1 VQFVLQNLFSI
12 SNKNLLL
19 MSNLKK
25 NMTIV
30 IIFAAAILSFTLQA
44 TAQQS
49 TGFKVLND
57 YKIAS
62 SGGWDYITVDGA
74 SKRVYVSHGTQVNVI
89 STTGDSIGYIPNTT
103 GVHGIALAHEFG
115 KGFTSNG
122 RSNSITVFDLK
133 TLKVTGEIPLTA
145 QNPDAI
151 FYDDFSKKIITC
163 NGGSKDLSFVDAAT
177 EKVVATVPLGEKLET
192 AVSDGKGKIFVNG
205 EDNATEYVVD
215 ATTFKQIASFKID
228 GGTSPSGLDIDR
240 ITNRLFISCGGNK
253 TMVIMDAS
261 NGKTVATFPIGRT
274 DGLVFDPS
282 LKIAYASNGEGTI
295 TAVRELSADK
305 FEFIENITTE
315 PSARTIGIDLV
326 THHLFLP
333 AAKSEPAPAPTTDNP
348 RPRPKQIPGT
358 FHVIEVG
365 K

>member
-1 VQFVLQNLFSI
+1 MKGLTKLNRNLSIIVFVSFSAFA
-12 SNKNLLL
+12 
-19 MSNLKK
+19 
-25 NMTIV
+25 V
-30 IIFAAAILSFTLQA
+30 PAAA
-44 TAQQS
+44 QQT

-57 YKIAS
+57 YKINS

-74 SKRVYVSHGTQVNVI
+74 NKRVYVSHASQVNVI
-89 STTGDSIGYIPNTT
+89 STNGDSIGYIPKTT
-103 GVHGIALAHEFG
+103 GVHGIALVHDLN

-122 RSNSITVFDLK
+122 RSNSVTVFDLK
-133 TLKVTGEIPLTA
+133 TLAVIEEIPLTV

-151 FYDDFSKKIITC
+151 FYDDFSKKVITC
-163 NGGSKDLSFVDAAT
+163 DGRSKDLCFIDPAT
-177 EKVVATVPLGEKLET
+177 DKVVAIVPLGDKLET
-192 AVSDGKGKIFVNG
+192 AVSDGKGKIYVNG
-205 EDNATEYVVD
+205 EETNTIFIVD
-215 ATTFKQIASFKID
+215 ANTYKQIASYPID
-228 GGTSPSGLDIDR
+228 GGTSPSGLAMDR
-240 ITNRLFISCGGNK
+240 KTNRLFIGCGDSQ
-253 TMVIMDAS
+253 TMVIMDAA
-261 NGKTVATFPIGRT
+261 NGKTVAKFPIGRT
-274 DGLVFDPS
+274 DGLVFDPQ

-326 THHLFLP
+326 THRLFLP
-333 AAKSEPAPAPTTDNP
+333 AAQTSPAPPATTDNP

>member
-1 VQFVLQNLFSI
+1 MNSQKKSAVLILFSI
-12 SNKNLLL
+12 
-19 MSNLKK
+19 
-25 NMTIV
+25 I
-30 IIFAAAILSFTLQA
+30 
-44 TAQQS
+44 TALPFHSWAQK

-57 YKIAS
+57 YKIPS
-62 SGGWDYITVDGA
+62 VGGWDYITVDGA
-74 SKRVYVSHGTQVNVI
+74 NKRVYVSHGSQVNVI
-89 STTGDSIGYIPNTT
+89 STTGDSIGYIPKTT
-103 GVHGIALAHEFG
+103 GVHGIALVESLG

-122 RSNSITVFDLK
+122 RTNSITVFDLK
-133 TLKVTGEIPLTA
+133 TLTATSEIALSA
-145 QNPDAI
+145 KNPDAI

-163 NGGSKDLSFVDAAT
+163 NGGSEDLTFVDPAT
-177 EKVVATVPLGEKLET
+177 EKVVATVPLGDKLET

-205 EDNATEYVVD
+205 EESNTVFVVD
-215 ATTFKQIASFKID
+215 ATTFKEIARYKID

-240 ITNRLFISCGGNK
+240 ETNRLFIACGDSK

-261 NGKTVATFPIGRT
+261 NGKTIAKFPIGRT
-274 DGLVFDPS
+274 DGLVFDPA

-295 TAVRELSADK
+295 TAVKELSANK

-315 PSARTIGIDLV
+315 PGARTIGIDKV

-333 AAKSEPAPAPTTDNP
+333 TAKSEPAPAPTTDNP

-365 K
+365 S

>member
-1 VQFVLQNLFSI
+1 MNSIKKSAVLLIVFSI
-12 SNKNLLL
+12 
-19 MSNLKK
+19 
-25 NMTIV
+25 
-30 IIFAAAILSFTLQA
+30 AISMPVKSWS
-44 TAQQS
+44 QQT

-57 YKIAS
+57 YKIPS
-62 SGGWDYITVDGA
+62 LGGWDYITVDGA
-74 SKRVYVSHGTQVNVI
+74 NKRVYVSHGSQVNVI
-89 STTGDSIGYIPNTT
+89 STTGDSIGYIPKTT
-103 GVHGIALAHEFG
+103 GVHGIALVQSLA

-122 RSNSITVFDLK
+122 RTNSITVFDLK
-133 TLKVTGEIPLTA
+133 TLTATGEIALTA
-145 QNPDAI
+145 RNPDAI
-151 FYDDFSKKIITC
+151 FYDDYSKTIITC
-163 NGGSKDLSFVDAAT
+163 NGGSKDLTFVDPAT
-177 EKVVATVPLGEKLET
+177 EKVVATVALGEKLET

-205 EDNATEYVVD
+205 EDNSTVHVVD
-215 ATTFKQIASFKID
+215 ATTFKEIANYKID
-228 GGTSPSGLDIDR
+228 GGSSPSGLDIDR
-240 ITNRLFISCGGNK
+240 LTNRLFIACGDSK

-261 NGKTVATFPIGRT
+261 NGKTVAKFPIGRT
-274 DGLVFDPS
+274 DGLVFDPA

-315 PSARTIGIDLV
+315 PGARTIGIDLV

-333 AAKSEPAPAPTTDNP
+333 TAKSEPAPVPTADNP

>member
-1 VQFVLQNLFSI
+1 MNLHKIQAVL
-12 SNKNLLL
+12 
-19 MSNLKK
+19 
-25 NMTIV
+25 
-30 IIFAAAILSFTLQA
+30 IIILGALITGIALPAI
-44 TAQQS
+44 AQQT

-57 YKIAS
+57 YKIPS
-62 SGGWDYITVDGA
+62 PGGWDYITVDGA
-74 SKRVYVSHGTQVNVI
+74 NKRVYVSHGTQVNVI
-89 STTGDSIGYIPNTT
+89 STTGDSIGYIPHTT
-103 GVHGIALAHEFG
+103 GVHGIALVQTLG

-133 TLKVTGEIPLTA
+133 TLTATGEISLTA

-151 FYDDFSKKIITC
+151 FYDDYSKKIITC
-163 NGGSKDLSFVDAAT
+163 NGGSKDLSFVDPAT

-205 EDNATEYVVD
+205 ENTSAVIVVD
-215 ATTFKQIASFKID
+215 ATTFKEIARYKID
-228 GGTSPSGLDIDR
+228 SGTSPSGLDIDR
-240 ITNRLFISCGGNK
+240 KTNRLFIACGGSK

-261 NGKTVATFPIGRT
+261 DGRIVGTFPIGRT
-274 DGLVFDPS
+274 DGLVFDPA

-295 TAVRELSADK
+295 TAVRELSAEK
-305 FEFIENITTE
+305 FELIENITTE

-333 AAKSEPAPAPTTDNP
+333 AAKTEPAADGG
-348 RPRPKQIPGT
+348 RPRAIPGT

-365 K
+365 R

>member
-1 VQFVLQNLFSI
+1 MNFLKKSAV
-12 SNKNLLL
+12 LL
-19 MSNLKK
+19 MLLS
-25 NMTIV
+25 I
-30 IIFAAAILSFTLQA
+30 AISMPFQSWS
-44 TAQQS
+44 QQT

-57 YKIAS
+57 YKITS
-62 SGGWDYITVDGA
+62 LGGWDYITVDGA
-74 SKRVYVSHGTQVNVI
+74 NKRVYVSHGSQVNVI
-89 STTGDSIGYIPNTT
+89 STTGDSIGYIPKTT
-103 GVHGIALAHEFG
+103 GVHGIALVQALG

-133 TLKVTGEIPLTA
+133 TLAATGEIALTA
-145 QNPDAI
+145 RNPDAI

-163 NGGSKDLSFVDAAT
+163 NGGSKDLSFVDPVT

-192 AVSDGKGKIFVNG
+192 AVSDGKGKIFING
-205 EDNATEYVVD
+205 EDNSTVHVVD
-215 ATTFKQIASFKID
+215 ATTFKEIANYKID

-240 ITNRLFISCGGNK
+240 QTNRLFIACGDSK

-261 NGKTVATFPIGRT
+261 NGKTVGKFPIGRT
-274 DGLVFDPS
+274 DGLVFDPA

-305 FEFIENITTE
+305 FELIENIPTE
-315 PSARTIGIDLV
+315 PGARTIGIDMV

-333 AAKSEPAPAPTTDNP
+333 TAKLEPAPAPTTDNP